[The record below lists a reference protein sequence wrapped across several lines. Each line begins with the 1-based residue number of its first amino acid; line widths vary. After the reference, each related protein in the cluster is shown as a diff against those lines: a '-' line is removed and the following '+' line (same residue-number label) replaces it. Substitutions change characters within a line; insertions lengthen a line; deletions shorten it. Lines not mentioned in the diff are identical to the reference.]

1 MRGASLAGILAAALL
16 ASSHAHASAVVE
28 SMTGEVR
35 AGNVAMVQGARI
47 SSGAT
52 VVLGPQAKATL
63 KFDDGMRV
71 VLDRSTTFRITDF
84 SHDAASASGDRAV
97 FDLTRGAMRMIT
109 GTIGKRSPQALALR
123 MQQATVQVRGTDYMV
138 ALVNPAFLQVLAGS
152 IATANG
158 AGTVVFG
165 QRAFGEIAGPNSLA
179 VPTTEAAVSEAARG
193 AFARLLEG
201 LDPVAAVP
209 PDGTAA
215 GAAAAAEG
223 APAISPTGA
232 VMLGVGAAVI
242 WVLTN
247 SDSTT
252 SH

>member
-1 MRGASLAGILAAALL
+1 MTGAWLAGLAAAALL
-16 ASSHAHASAVVE
+16 ASSHAQASAVVE

-35 AGNVAMVQGARI
+35 AGNVAVAQGARI
-47 SSGAT
+47 GPGAT

-63 KFDDGMRV
+63 KFDDGMRI
-71 VLDRSTTFRITDF
+71 VLDRSTTLRITDF
-84 SHDAASASGDRAV
+84 RYDAANAGGDQAV

-109 GTIGKRSPQALALR
+109 GTIGKRSPLALALR

-152 IATANG
+152 IAAANG

-165 QRAFGEIAGPNSLA
+165 QKAFGEIAGPSSLA
-179 VPTTEAAVSEAARG
+179 VPTSEAAVSEAARG

-201 LDPVAAVP
+201 LNPVAAVP
-209 PDGTAA
+209 PEGAAA
-215 GAAAAAEG
+215 GAAAGEG
-223 APAISPTGA
+223 APAISATGA

-247 SDSTT
+247 SESTT